1 MIGNVRPKKY
11 LGQHFLID
19 ENISQKIIDS
29 VDFTKYDKVIEVGP
43 GKGALTK
50 YLLYLKDVLTLI
62 EIDKE
67 SILFLENEFKNETND
82 GVLHPS
88 CVRGIT
94 AVSKETRSGRED
106 VRSNL

>member
-1 MIGNVRPKKY
+1 MNLTQMQVLLLELLLLLLLLLQLLKTNDKNYVMKSINAGIYPQNLKEC
-11 LGQHFLID
+11 L
-19 ENISQKIIDS
+19 KI
-29 VDFTKYDKVIEVGP
+29 K
-43 GKGALTK
+43 
-50 YLLYLKDVLTLI
+50 
-62 EIDKE
+62 
-67 SILFLENEFKNETND
+67 NEFKNETND

>member
-1 MIGNVRPKKY
+1 MVFEQAEIAR
-11 LGQHFLID
+11 QR
-19 ENISQKIIDS
+19 S
-29 VDFTKYDKVIEVGP
+29 VSRLDD
-43 GKGALTK
+43 
-50 YLLYLKDVLTLI
+50 DW
-62 EIDKE
+62 EIK
-67 SILFLENEFKNETND
+67 NEFKNETND